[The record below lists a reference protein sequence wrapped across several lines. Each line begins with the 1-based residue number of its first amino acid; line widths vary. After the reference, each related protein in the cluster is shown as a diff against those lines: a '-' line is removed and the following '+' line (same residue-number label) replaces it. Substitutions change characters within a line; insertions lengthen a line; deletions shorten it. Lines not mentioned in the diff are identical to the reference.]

1 MYEEAFKD
9 LESISQAIG
18 KFSDLVQGGGGNTS
32 VKINDELMAIK
43 ASGYRLDQVT
53 RKEGFVVVN
62 YKDIKN
68 YIIEADLNSNIDFEK
83 KSIDLFNKSVINLED
98 LKTLRPS
105 VEAGF
110 HSILQK
116 YVIHSHSVYANI
128 LCCSNEGK
136 QISEKI
142 FSDKIYDILWIP
154 YVKPGFF
161 LTVKIYED
169 IQNHIE
175 RGGNFPK
182 VIFLENHGL
191 IVSSENREEV
201 LQIHEDVNKS
211 IKSYLN
217 IDEKYPEIKLKEI
230 GTNLY
235 LSNTKFISD
244 FLKDNKISMEFF
256 EKIALYPDQI
266 VYLNDNISIND
277 DENKINIDLDEKKVI
292 YKASYEEA
300 FTLEEVFLAYAY
312 VISKIKES
320 GLSIKTLTD
329 EEIDFIRNWESEK
342 YRKSLIGL

>member
-1 MYEEAFKD
+1 MYEEAVKD
-9 LESISQAIG
+9 LEIISQAIG

-32 VKINDELMAIK
+32 VKINEELMVIK
-43 ASGYRLDQVT
+43 ASGYRLNQVT
-53 RKEGFVVVN
+53 QKEGFVVVN

-68 YIIEADLNSNIDFEK
+68 YIINADLNSNIDFERE
-83 KSIDLFNKSVINLED
+83 SIDLFNKNIINLEG

-142 FSDKIYDILWIP
+142 FSDKTYDILWIP

-182 VIFLENHGL
+182 VILLENHGL
-191 IVSSENREEV
+191 IVSSENLEEV

-211 IKSYLN
+211 IKCYLN
-217 IDEKYPEIKLKEI
+217 IDEKYPEIKLKAI

-235 LSNTKFISD
+235 LSNTKFISA
-244 FLKDNKISMEFF
+244 FLKENKISREFF

-266 VYLNDNISIND
+266 VYLNDNISINTYED
-277 DENKINIDLDEKKVI
+277 KINIDVDEKKVI

-312 VISKIKES
+312 IISKIKENN
-320 GLSIKTLTD
+320 LSIKTLTP